1 MRDESGR
8 EPWEGVRAMDDVAA
22 WRVREQIDF
31 GWCSDSRRAR
41 GGRGKGGAAEEGRA
55 EEDGVQMT
63 RRGMIVSA
71 GE

>member
-1 MRDESGR
+1 MT
-8 EPWEGVRAMDDVAA
+8 WL
-22 WRVREQIDF
+22 
-31 GWCSDSRRAR
+31 R
-41 GGRGKGGAAEEGRA
+41 GGFASRSISGGAATAGAREVDAGKGGAAEEGRA